1 MKEQVNENMTQGQKD
16 GLLFRTTFLTRCL
29 KEGKLIK
36 TGEKL
41 QLKDMKPKTIFALD
55 NTYYEMAL
63 SSNHYCKFYDCVSR
77 EFYTTKT
84 SKIGEVLAW
93 KN

>member
-1 MKEQVNENMTQGQKD
+1 MKEAKQKESNT
-16 GLLFRTTFLTRCL
+16 LRFSFLERA
-29 KEGKLIK
+29 IK
-36 TGEKL
+36 NGELVRTGEKL
-41 QLKDMKPKTIFALD
+41 QLKNIKPNTEFALD
-55 NTYYEMAL
+55 NTYYKML
-63 SSNHYCKFYDCVSR
+63 ISSNHYCKFEDCVRR